1 MSKFIKK
8 PKFCEQAVLR
18 KMFHSKLLCQEPAG
32 SREVSR
38 RARCLLPWSWKLFLP
53 DPAPEQKRGLA
64 SQANKTVM
72 ESCSRGVHGVSARS
86 VPCRDAVQEQ
96 SSVPGCDQGVGAVL
110 GCAPCSSVP
119 GHFQLRLLLL
129 ENTA

>member
-32 SREVSR
+32 SQEVSW

-53 DPAPEQKRGLA
+53 DPAPEQECGLV
-64 SQANKTVM
+64 SNANKTGM
-72 ESCSRGVHGVSARS
+72 ESCSRGVRGVSTRS
-86 VPCRDAVQEQ
+86 VPRRDAVQEQ

-110 GCAPCSSVP
+110 GHAPCSSVP
-119 GHFQLRLLLL
+119 RHFQLRLLLL